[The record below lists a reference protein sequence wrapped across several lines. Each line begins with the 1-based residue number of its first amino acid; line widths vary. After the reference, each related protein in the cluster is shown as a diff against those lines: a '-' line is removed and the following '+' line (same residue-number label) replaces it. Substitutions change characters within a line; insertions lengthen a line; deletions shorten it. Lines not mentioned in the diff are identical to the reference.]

1 MARPPLPPTEKRA
14 QRFTIHLD
22 DEGAARL
29 LRLAKDQRR
38 HPGQLA
44 ALLVQDATL
53 QLDKAEA

>member
-29 LRLAKDQRR
+29 LRIAKSQRR
-38 HPGQLA
+38 PPGQLA
-44 ALLVQDATL
+44 AFLVEDATL
-53 QLDKAEA
+53 QLEEVGA